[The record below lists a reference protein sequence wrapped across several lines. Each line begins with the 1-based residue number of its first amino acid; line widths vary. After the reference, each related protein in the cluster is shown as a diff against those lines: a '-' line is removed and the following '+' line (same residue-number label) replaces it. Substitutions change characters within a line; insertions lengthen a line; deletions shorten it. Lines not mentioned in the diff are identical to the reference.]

1 MEGLRATNMGEPEL
15 SLEECKARAAAVLP
29 DTCIRFLESHDWEEQ
44 MCSMDTMQKV
54 VREMK
59 KGEIPCQALLKLLAQ
74 GCREKK
80 AQVVKM
86 KLDTIAVL
94 AQKGNFSQ
102 ATALIVISEVV
113 EMVGDML
120 CNKSAQEALTAI
132 AEACSLAW
140 TSKTAMILAFSEKNN
155 RVQSKILDWM
165 SRAILEFG
173 FSDVDIKALVDTL
186 KTALVHVQPR
196 VQRSAITL
204 LGVLYLYMGDSL
216 GELIVREKLPLGP
229 QIEAELV
236 KMHGQIPPAPS
247 RASAKSC
254 LGDRTQEYSGDP
266 RRIEAID
273 ISDRITADLLSK
285 LQEKNWKIQKEG
297 LEEVTRILQ
306 DVRFIQPN
314 LGELSR
320 ALKAC
325 LHDENPTLL
334 ETALRVLQQLP
345 TAMGSGI
352 TQHMKDLGLPLIAL
366 FRKSKSTTRAAALA
380 AVNAWAAQL
389 NILEWLNGQ
398 NLTEDLGED
407 MPFQKEELVQWL
419 AEHLPTLCSAPSDL
433 LPCVPHLY
441 SCLQDSNEAV
451 RTTSQA
457 ALPFFLMH
465 LGFEKMVKA
474 TSDLKTAA
482 KGHVL
487 EMLKNANASLSASA
501 EPFSRQSSV
510 NSRDALPPAAGVPV
524 TSLSSQAS
532 SKEAALQTSREQKQD
547 SKQPQ
552 PVEKEEKMED
562 KGGDKPKVQVKSTVK
577 DGSGNKQFSIFIVA
591 PDGKEQR
598 MRDEKDGKVLQW
610 NFTAPSKKHTEQ
622 LKAQMSS
629 CVSRSLQ
636 VELFQPHFLH
646 QIKALSMMTSQLE
659 TEKEGVI
666 SCLDLILKWLSL
678 CFFDT
683 NIWVLIKSLKYLN
696 LLLIMLIQEK
706 YQLTENEALSFL
718 PYLVLKMGETG
729 KFVFKLL
736 HAVLKGT
743 CLVYPA
749 RKVFG
754 FLMESIKFKNTKQHA
769 GCLGEIGYLLKVYG
783 LEVCEPNPG
792 KALKMIASFLRHQ
805 DRAVCDAAL
814 NVMVTAC
821 RIQGEAVLKMVGDL
835 PEECRQILRQTAE
848 REAGRLRESHQA
860 LPPHTEEHKKV
871 MVSRKH
877 NPSKKKFI
885 VRLETIPEHCAL
897 LVSSEVGDMGQNI
910 KSTFSFLIC
919 CINCRDP
926 DASIQALKEIEEIL
940 SHKNK
945 VEAMSGLTNEFL
957 VASFPFF
964 KLSPQQKQNNEKRE
978 KDKIILLCSHIIQAT
993 MLLFEEKKL
1002 AQEVSMEVLKD
1013 VISSLLTF
1021 RFCFL
1026 VREQEEDQELIQSI
1040 SVLMGRV
1047 LRKSDLTNI
1056 SCALLELLQGSLALG
1071 SSSDKFSDCLA
1082 ICLWRATRLLPGAIE
1097 TINLDK
1103 IMLKVHP
1110 VVKSIPREKM
1120 SQCTNEAP
1128 VRALK
1133 TFLNTLCKL
1142 KGVRVLDH
1150 LALIKDVAD
1159 SEVEAYLQKTR
1170 YLKRALAI
1178 TRVEQDDRKHLSLPP
1193 LSGISSEAKT
1203 SPPGEAGIV
1212 AAKPVTPSHCQNKQP
1227 STAGFLQSTKQPS
1240 SSSHSRAAQHQGPQQ
1255 HHKQQA
1261 GRRVKMAAEKRKEWE
1276 SGSGGAQV
1284 PAVKCQKRACP
1295 WAGSSSGLGS
1305 SEHAENDCFSKRFRG
1320 LMSFPS

>member
-1 MEGLRATNMGEPEL
+1 PPAEEQGLLWLFKAAWDTHNQPLLRQMERLGATNMDEPEL
-15 SLEECKARAAAVLP
+15 SLEECKERAAAVLP
-29 DTCIRFLESHDWEEQ
+29 DTCIRCLESHNWEEQ
-44 MCSMDTMQKV
+44 VCSMDTIQKV

-59 KGEIPCQALLKLLAQ
+59 KGEIPCQALVRLLAQ
-74 GCREKK
+74 GCRETK

-94 AQKGNFSQ
+94 AQKGDFSQ
-102 ATALIVISEVV
+102 ATALIIISDVV
-113 EMVGDML
+113 EMLGDVL
-120 CNKSAQEALTAI
+120 CSKSAQEALTAI
-132 AEACSLAW
+132 AEVCSLAW
-140 TSKTAMILAFSEKNN
+140 TVKTAMLLAFSRENT

-173 FSDVDIKALVDTL
+173 FTDIDTKALVYTL
-186 KTALVHVQPR
+186 KTALVHVQPC

-204 LGVLYLYMGDSL
+204 LGVIYLYMGDSL
-216 GELIVREKLPLGP
+216 RELMVREKLPLCP
-229 QIEAELV
+229 QIETELA

-247 RASAKSC
+247 RASTKSC
-254 LGDRTQEYSGDP
+254 LGDRTQEDSGDP

-285 LQEKNWKIQKEG
+285 LQEKNWNIQKEG
-297 LEEVTRILQ
+297 LEEVARILQ

-325 LHDENPTLL
+325 LHDENPALL
-334 ETALRVLQQLP
+334 ETALGVLQQLP

-366 FRKSKSTTRAAALA
+366 FRKSKSATRAAALA

-419 AEHLPTLCSAPSDL
+419 AEHLPALRSAPSDL

-441 SCLQDSNEAV
+441 SCLQDSNKAV

-465 LGFEKMVKA
+465 LGFEEMVKA

-482 KGHVL
+482 KGQVL
-487 EMLKNANASLSASA
+487 AMLKNANASLSASA
-501 EPFSRQSSV
+501 EPLSRQSAV
-510 NSRDALPPAAGVPV
+510 NNRDALPPAARVPV

-552 PVEKEEKMED
+552 PVEEEKMKD
-562 KGGDKPKVQVKSTVK
+562 KSRARPKVQVKSTVK
-577 DGSGNKQFSIFIVA
+577 DGGGNKQSSIFIVV
-591 PDGKEQR
+591 PSGKEQR

-610 NFTAPSKKHTEQ
+610 NFTAPSKRHTEQ

-629 CVSRSLQ
+629 CVSRSLH
-636 VELFQPHFLH
+636 VELFHPRFLH

-666 SCLDLILKWLSL
+666 SCLDLILKWLAL
-678 CFFDT
+678 HFFDT
-683 NIWVLIKSLKYLN
+683 NTWVLIKSLKYLN
-696 LLLIMLIQEK
+696 LLLTMLIQEK

-718 PYLVLKMGETG
+718 PYLVLKMGEPR
-729 KFVFKLL
+729 KFVFKLVR
-736 HAVLKGT
+736 AVLKGT

-749 RKVFG
+749 KKVFG

-769 GCLGEIGYLLKVYG
+769 GCLGEIGYLLEEYG

-805 DRAVCDAAL
+805 DRAICDAAL
-814 NVMVTAC
+814 NIMVTAC
-821 RIQGEAVLKMVGDL
+821 KIQGEALFEMVGDL

-848 REAGRLRESHQA
+848 REANRLRESPQA
-860 LPPHTEEHKKV
+860 LSPHTQEHKKNA
-871 MVSRKH
+871 VSRKR
-877 NPSKKKFI
+877 NPSKKKYI
-885 VRLETIPEHCAL
+885 VQLETIPEHYAL
-897 LVSSEVGDMGQNI
+897 PVSSEADDVCQNI

-919 CINCRDP
+919 CINSNDP

-940 SHKNK
+940 SHKNQ
-945 VEAMSGLTNEFL
+945 VEAISGLINEFL
-957 VASFPFF
+957 VASFQLF
-964 KLSPQQKQNNEKRE
+964 KLSPQQKQNNEKRG
-978 KDKIILLCSHIIQAT
+978 KDKIILLCGHVIQAT

-1002 AQEVSMEVLKD
+1002 AQEASMEVLKD
-1013 VISSLLTF
+1013 VINSLLTF
-1021 RFCFL
+1021 RLGFL
-1026 VREQEEDQELIQSI
+1026 VRDQEEDQKLIQAI

-1047 LRKSDLTNI
+1047 LRKCDLTNI
-1056 SCALLELLQGSLALG
+1056 LCALLELLQSSLTLG
-1071 SSSDKFSDCLA
+1071 SSPNKFSDCLA
-1082 ICLWRATRLLPGAIE
+1082 IFLWRATRLLPGTIE

-1120 SQCTNEAP
+1120 SQCINEVP

-1150 LALIKDVAD
+1150 LALIKDAAD
-1159 SEVEAYLQKTR
+1159 SEVEAYLQKTVSPTAKQGAR
-1170 YLKRALAI
+1170 EADIGA
-1178 TRVEQDDRKHLSLPP
+1178 
-1193 LSGISSEAKT
+1193 GEAKVGNVLE
-1203 SPPGEAGIV
+1203 SIF
-1212 AAKPVTPSHCQNKQP
+1212 QNICSK
-1227 STAGFLQSTKQPS
+1227 
-1240 SSSHSRAAQHQGPQQ
+1240 
-1255 HHKQQA
+1255 
-1261 GRRVKMAAEKRKEWE
+1261 EKRKL
-1276 SGSGGAQV
+1276 
-1284 PAVKCQKRACP
+1284 RA
-1295 WAGSSSGLGS
+1295 
-1305 SEHAENDCFSKRFRG
+1305 
-1320 LMSFPS
+1320 FPRKLLSQ